1 MSSMERRSFRRRRGD
16 SRPLL
21 QEVAVEKLVW

>member
-1 MSSMERRSFRRRRGD
+1 MERRSFRRRRGE

-21 QEVAVEKLVW
+21 QGVNQVQEKLVS